1 MSANFSPLRSL
12 HGFKSPG
19 FLVSP
24 TGDLSIDGEVTI
36 NNVINVDQVYI
47 QGFSLLDI
55 TDSTVSLDDNIRN
68 SSLTG
73 LGVLER
79 LEVDGD
85 VFIGIASTNFITI
98 NDGIISITSTNTGV
112 IENMEIGAVT
122 PASANFRDVSVGQ
135 DGIDVV
141 SSVDLLNGGA
151 SYSAGTKTT
160 TGQLGV
166 TGTGLT
172 VSITVSGG
180 VVQTATIVSGG
191 TGYVVG
197 DIVDIDGGDGAT
209 LEILAASNDAV
220 LTVNGTLDVTVT
232 ATITTVNSTTVNSTT
247 GNITTVNST
256 TGNIATINAT
266 ALDVDDITINNLP
279 VETYHATRKDYVDNR
294 ITAFAIGFGA

>member
-24 TGDLSIDGEVTI
+24 TGELTIDGEVTI

-47 QGFSLLDI
+47 QGFSLLDV

-98 NDGIISITSTNTGV
+98 NDGIISITSTDTGAL
-112 IENMEIGAVT
+112 ENMEIGAVT
-122 PASANFRDVSVGQ
+122 PADANFRNVSVGQ
-135 DGIDVV
+135 TGANVV
-141 SSVDLLNGGA
+141 TSIALGNAGSNYT
-151 SYSAGTKTT
+151 SGTKTT
-160 TGQLGV
+160 TGQIGV
-166 TGTGLT
+166 SGTGLT
-172 VSITVSGG
+172 VAITVTTGA
-180 VVQTATIVSGG
+180 VQTATIVNGG

-197 DIVDIDGGDGAT
+197 DIVDIDDGAGSGAT
-209 LEILAASNDAV
+209 IEVINAVNNAV
-220 LTVNGTLDVTVT
+220 LTVNGTVDVTVT
-232 ATITTVNSTTVNSTT
+232 LTAPTGNITTINSTT
-247 GNITTVNST
+247 GNIDTVN
-256 TGNIATINAT
+256 ATVV
-266 ALDVDDITINNLP
+266 DVDDVTINNLP
-279 VETYHATRKDYVDNR
+279 VQTYHATRKDYVDSR

>member
-1 MSANFSPLRSL
+1 MSANFSPLRSV

-24 TGDLSIDGEVTI
+24 TGELTIEGEVTI

-47 QGFSLLDI
+47 QGFSLLDV

-98 NDGIISITSTNTGV
+98 NDGIISITSTNTGA

-122 PASANFRDVSVGQ
+122 PADANFRDVSVGQ
-135 DGIDVV
+135 AGNNVV
-141 SSVDLLNGGA
+141 TAVNLNNAGTN
-151 SYSAGTKTT
+151 YTAGTKTT

-172 VSITVSGG
+172 VSVTVSGG
-180 VVQTATIVSGG
+180 LVQTATIVSGG

-209 LEILAASNDAV
+209 LEITQAANNAL
-220 LTVNGTLDVTVT
+220 LTVNGTVDVTVT
-232 ATITTVNSTTVNSTT
+232 ITSPTSNITTMNSTT
-247 GNITTVNST
+247 GNITTVN
-256 TGNIATINAT
+256 AT
-266 ALDVDDITINNLP
+266 AVDVDDITINNLP
-279 VETYHATRKDYVDNR
+279 VETYHATRKDYVDSR

>member
-1 MSANFSPLRSL
+1 MSANFSPLRSV

-24 TGDLSIDGEVTI
+24 TGELLIEGEVTI

-47 QGFSLLDI
+47 QGFSLLDV

-98 NDGIISITSTNTGV
+98 NDGIISITSTNTGA

-122 PASANFRDVSVGQ
+122 PADANFRDVSVGQ
-135 DGIDVV
+135 AGNNVV
-141 SSVDLLNGGA
+141 TAVNLNNAGVN
-151 SYSAGTKTT
+151 YTAGTKTT

-180 VVQTATIVSGG
+180 LVQTATIVSGG

-209 LEILAASNDAV
+209 LEITQAANNAL
-220 LTVNGTLDVTVT
+220 LTVNGTVDVTVT
-232 ATITTVNSTTVNSTT
+232 ITSPTSNITTMNSTT
-247 GNITTVNST
+247 GNITTVN
-256 TGNIATINAT
+256 AT
-266 ALDVDDITINNLP
+266 AVDADDITINNLP
-279 VETYHATRKDYVDNR
+279 VETYHATRKDYVDSR

>member
-24 TGDLSIDGEVTI
+24 TGELSIDGEVTI

-47 QGFSLLDI
+47 QGFSLLDV

-98 NDGIISITSTNTGV
+98 NDGIISITSTNTGT

-122 PASANFRDVSVGQ
+122 PADANFRDVSIGQ
-135 DGIDVV
+135 AGIDVV
-141 SSVDLLNGGA
+141 TSIDLVNAGTG
-151 SYSAGTKTT
+151 YSAGTKTT
-160 TGQLGV
+160 TSA

-180 VVQTATIVSGG
+180 AVQTATIVSGG
-191 TGYVVG
+191 NGYVVG

-209 LEILAASNDAV
+209 LEVTEASKNAV
-220 LTVNGTLDVTVT
+220 LTVNGTVDVTVS
-232 ATITTVNSTTVNSTT
+232 ATITTVNSTT

-256 TGNIATINAT
+256 TGNITTLNAT
-266 ALDVDDITINNLP
+266 EVDVDDITINNLP
-279 VETYHATRKDYVDNR
+279 VQTYHATRKDYVDSR
-294 ITAFAIGFGA
+294 VTAFAIAFGA

>member
-1 MSANFSPLRSL
+1 MSANFSPLRSV

-24 TGDLSIDGEVTI
+24 TGELTIDGEVTI

-47 QGFSLLDI
+47 RGFSLLDV

-98 NDGIISITSTNTGV
+98 NDGIISITSTNTGA

-122 PASANFRDVSVGQ
+122 PADANFRDVTVGQ
-135 DGIDVV
+135 TGANVV
-141 SSVDLLNGGA
+141 TSVALGNAG
-151 SYSAGTKTT
+151 SNYTSGTKTT
-160 TGQLGV
+160 TGQIG
-166 TGTGLT
+166 TSGTGLT
-172 VSITVSGG
+172 VAITVTTGA
-180 VVQTATIVSGG
+180 VQTVTIVNGG
-191 TGYVVG
+191 IGYVVG

-209 LEILAASNDAV
+209 LEITQAANNAV
-220 LTVNGTLDVTVT
+220 LTVNGTVDVTVS
-232 ATITTVNSTTVNSTT
+232 ATITTVNSTT

-256 TGNIATINAT
+256 TGNITTINAT
-266 ALDVDDITINNLP
+266 EVDVDDITINNLP
-279 VETYHATRKDYVDNR
+279 VEIYHATRKDYVDNR

>member
-1 MSANFSPLRSL
+1 MSANFSPLRSV

-24 TGDLSIDGEVTI
+24 TGELTIDGEVTI

-47 QGFSLLDI
+47 RGFSLLDV

-98 NDGIISITSTNTGV
+98 NDGIISITSTNTGA

-122 PASANFRDVSVGQ
+122 PADANFRDVTVGQ
-135 DGIDVV
+135 TGANVV
-141 SSVDLLNGGA
+141 TSVALGNAG
-151 SYSAGTKTT
+151 SNYTSGTKTT
-160 TGQLGV
+160 TGQIGV
-166 TGTGLT
+166 SGTGLT
-172 VSITVSGG
+172 VAITVTTG

-209 LEILAASNDAV
+209 LEITQAV
-220 LTVNGTLDVTVT
+220 NNALLTVNGTVNATVT
-232 ATITTVNSTTVNSTT
+232 ITSPTSNITTMNSTT
-247 GNITTVNST
+247 GNITTVN
-256 TGNIATINAT
+256 ATEV
-266 ALDVDDITINNLP
+266 DVDDITINNLP
-279 VETYHATRKDYVDNR
+279 VQTYHATRKDYVDSR
-294 ITAFAIGFGA
+294 VTAFAIAFGA

>member
-24 TGDLSIDGEVTI
+24 TGELTIDGEVTI

-47 QGFSLLDI
+47 QGFSLLDV

-98 NDGIISITSTNTGV
+98 NDGIISITSTNTGAL
-112 IENMEIGAVT
+112 ENMEIGAVT
-122 PASANFRDVSVGQ
+122 PADANFRDVSVGQ
-135 DGIDVV
+135 AGANVV
-141 SSVDLLNGGA
+141 TSVALVNAG
-151 SYSAGTKTT
+151 SNYTSGTKTT
-160 TGQLGV
+160 TGQIGV
-166 TGTGLT
+166 AGIGLT
-172 VSITVSGG
+172 VAITVSGSA
-180 VVQTATIVSGG
+180 VQTVTIVNGG

-197 DIVDIDGGDGAT
+197 DIVDIEDSAGSGAT
-209 LEILAASNDAV
+209 LEITNAVNNAV
-220 LTVNGTLDVTVT
+220 LTVNGTVDVTVS
-232 ATITTVNSTTVNSTT
+232 ATITTVNSTT

-256 TGNIATINAT
+256 TGNITTINAT
-266 ALDVDDITINNLP
+266 EVDVDDITINNLP
-279 VETYHATRKDYVDNR
+279 VEIYHATRKDYVDNR

>member
-1 MSANFSPLRSL
+1 MSANFSPLRSV

-24 TGDLSIDGEVTI
+24 TGELLIEGEVTI

-47 QGFSLLDI
+47 QGFSLLDV

-98 NDGIISITSTNTGV
+98 NDGIISITSTNTGA

-122 PASANFRDVSVGQ
+122 PADANFRDVSVGQ
-135 DGIDVV
+135 AGNNVV
-141 SSVDLLNGGA
+141 TAVNLNNAGLN
-151 SYSAGTKTT
+151 YTAGTKTT

-172 VSITVSGG
+172 VSVTVSGG
-180 VVQTATIVSGG
+180 LVQTATIVSGG

-197 DIVDIDGGDGAT
+197 DIVGIDGGDGAT
-209 LEILAASNDAV
+209 LEITQAANNAL
-220 LTVNGTLDVTVT
+220 LTVNGTVDVTVT
-232 ATITTVNSTTVNSTT
+232 ITSPTSNITTMNSTT
-247 GNITTVNST
+247 GNITTVN
-256 TGNIATINAT
+256 AT
-266 ALDVDDITINNLP
+266 AVDVDDITINNSP
-279 VETYHATRKDYVDNR
+279 VEIYHATRKDYVDSR